1 MKKFLKALTTL
12 GGAALAVA
20 GGILVYRRFFDKDRE
35 LEEAFDDE
43 ELFEEDDEEV
53 TAFDSK
59 EAIFEQYEPVKE
71 SAPAKG
77 PEETAEVPKA
87 EDKVSVSEESEEKA

>member
-59 EAIFEQYEPVKE
+59 EEIFEEDDPVKE
-71 SAPAKG
+71 AAPAKG

>member
-35 LEEAFDDE
+35 LKEAFDDE

-59 EAIFEQYEPVKE
+59 EEIFEEDDPVKE
-71 SAPAKG
+71 AAPAKG

>member
-12 GGAALAVA
+12 GGVALAVA

-59 EAIFEQYEPVKE
+59 EEIFEEDDPVKE
-71 SAPAKG
+71 AAPAKG